1 MFVEVLAFNAK
12 SEVCVLNNSFFAYGA
27 LQGNRKV
34 HNVDGQMEAYSQ
46 GRGIPRGV
54 EGQSNQAGKS
64 PVYSALEAYNM
75 FKTYM

>member
-1 MFVEVLAFNAK
+1 VIW
-12 SEVCVLNNSFFAYGA
+12 SFDA

-34 HNVDGQMEAYSQ
+34 HSVDGQIEENSQ
-46 GRGIPRGV
+46 GCGIPRGV

-64 PVYSALEAYNM
+64 PVYLALEAYSM